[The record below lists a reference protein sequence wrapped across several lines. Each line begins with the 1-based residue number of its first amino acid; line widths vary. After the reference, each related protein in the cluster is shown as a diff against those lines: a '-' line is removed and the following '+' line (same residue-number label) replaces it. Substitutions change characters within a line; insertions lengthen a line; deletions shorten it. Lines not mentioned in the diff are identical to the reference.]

1 MPDFEGPDFELAA
14 SISLEDQLCPPILNE
29 RADWVHRLREA
40 IADKIS
46 SLVPQ
51 IERVLG
57 LEEPSSAFRY
67 DLSEA
72 ILLCALTHF
81 YPPER
86 WSRTAKKLK
95 AISKDAAAAEKNA
108 RRLMSRLENDCGI
121 YPPIKNGYLCK
132 LRQHVSDYASLSTL
146 ADAHTARKD
155 PGGQTGLVAFR
166 TLVDRLIPAFESA
179 TGIRAPVTY
188 NDTTEMYGGQFLEF
202 MYAVVEMVRR
212 LFPSISYPSSG
223 LAVAVFVYKRV
234 TSFRRKSHKGA
245 KRKRGLARGLRLV
258 RSPIR
263 SAPTAGPAKAQ
274 KSDIAT

>member
-1 MPDFEGPDFELAA
+1 
-14 SISLEDQLCPPILNE
+14 
-29 RADWVHRLREA
+29 
-40 IADKIS
+40 
-46 SLVPQ
+46 
-51 IERVLG
+51 
-57 LEEPSSAFRY
+57 
-67 DLSEA
+67 
-72 ILLCALTHF
+72 
-81 YPPER
+81 
-86 WSRTAKKLK
+86 
-95 AISKDAAAAEKNA
+95 
-108 RRLMSRLENDCGI
+108 MSRLENDFGI

-179 TGIRAPVTY
+179 TGIRAPVT

-245 KRKRGLARGLRLV
+245 KRKSGLARGLRRV